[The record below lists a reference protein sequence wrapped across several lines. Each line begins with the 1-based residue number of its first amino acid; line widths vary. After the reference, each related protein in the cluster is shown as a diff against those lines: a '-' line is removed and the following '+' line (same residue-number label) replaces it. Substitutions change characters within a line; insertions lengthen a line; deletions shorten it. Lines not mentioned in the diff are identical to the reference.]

1 MSNNPRILL
10 VTNSVPLPHTDF
22 LKYKMFGLSQ
32 VFDLHL
38 ICWDSNANKQAFCN
52 KYSDKIDGN
61 NIHLF
66 YDKLNTITILK
77 LLLINFF
84 RLLFMPHISIPLTV
98 KLIKEYG
105 WNIKKLFA
113 KFTLYFPILSLKP
126 TIIHFEYGTL
136 AYQFS
141 DINKFMLC
149 KTSVSF
155 RGYDLNYVGLEEPN
169 YYDNV
174 WKNFDGFHFLGNDLK
189 KRAIKR
195 GYKTGKIETLI
206 PPGIDTSFFN
216 PVEHKQPNDKLV
228 IISVGR
234 LAWKKGYEYG
244 LQAVAKLKQK
254 NMPVEYRIIA
264 DGNYHQPVRFAI
276 SELGLENE
284 VQLLGSKSPDEIRT
298 ALSEADV
305 FFHPAISEGFSNAVL
320 EAQAMGLPVVTTGAD
335 GLSENVLDGITG
347 FVVPV
352 YDVAAM
358 ADKLA
363 WCYHNKEQ
371 LNKIGKAGIERVRNN
386 FRVEDQIK
394 KFEAFYKTL
403 NEE

>member
-1 MSNNPRILL
+1 MSNTPRILL

-22 LKYKMFGLSQ
+22 LKYKIFGLSE

-52 KYSDKIDGN
+52 KYSDKIDGK

-84 RLLFMPHISIPLTV
+84 RLLFTPHISIPLTN

-105 WNIKKLFA
+105 WNINTLFV
-113 KFTLYFPILSLKP
+113 KFTVYYPILSLKP
-126 TIIHFEYGTL
+126 DIVHYEYGTL
-136 AYQFS
+136 AHQFS
-141 DINKFMLC
+141 DIKKFVSC

-155 RGYDLNYVGLEEPN
+155 RGYDLNYVGLEDAN
-169 YYDNV
+169 YYHKV
-174 WKNFDGFHFLGNDLK
+174 WKNLDGFHFLGNDLK
-189 KRAIKR
+189 KRALKR
-195 GYKTGKIETLI
+195 GYQSGKTEVLI
-206 PPGIDTSFFN
+206 PPGIDTTFFT
-216 PVEHKQPNDKLV
+216 PSEHTKPNDKLV

-244 LQAVAKLKQK
+244 LQAVAKLKQE
-254 NMPVEYRIIA
+254 NIPFEYKIIA
-264 DGNYHQPVRFAI
+264 DGNYQQPVRFTI

-284 VQLLGSKSPDEIRT
+284 VQLLGGKNPDEIRT

-335 GLSENVLDGITG
+335 GLSENVQDGITG

-363 WCYHNKEQ
+363 WCYHNKQQ
-371 LNKIGKAGIERVRNN
+371 LNKIGNAGIERVHNN
-386 FRVEDQIK
+386 FRIEEQVK
-394 KFEAFYKTL
+394 KFESFYKTL
-403 NEE
+403 NEG